1 MNITQDKID
10 NLNTVLTVKIN
21 PDDYTDRVE
30 KAIKAQAKK
39 AKVPGFRA
47 GMVPP
52 SHIKRMYGKEIL
64 VNEINDLLNDTLTKY
79 IAENK
84 LEVLG
89 QPLPKVETDKQF
101 NWDFTDEF
109 EFSYEMGLA
118 PEFTLNFSSSD
129 KLNQYVIKVDDQT
142 LAERINNLRKSYGK
156 MTNPE
161 VSIDGDSLFVTLAQL
176 AADGSVFEGGIT
188 NDASLRI
195 DIIKDA
201 AIKKSLIDLKRDSI
215 ATIDIQKAFDNDAAY
230 IAQLL
235 KISEEDARDLKSNFQ
250 LTVKNINRL
259 EASDLDQAFFDK
271 LFEQGTITT
280 EEAFEAKIKEELES
294 MMMQNAEQKL
304 HADLYQLGL
313 NKFDF
318 NLPDTFLKRWLK
330 ASNDNVVDEELET
343 GYSDFAKRLKW
354 NLAEN
359 KILKEN
365 NIEIKQDDMLAAAK
379 RWVDA
384 QLRMYSPQAI
394 SEQQLEQYALQ
405 FLQKKENAQ
414 RIFDDVKMK
423 LVFDYLKNVVTL
435 TQTEIMYTDFIK
447 LS

>member
-201 AIKKSLIDLKRDSI
+201 AIKK
-215 ATIDIQKAFDNDAAY
+215 
-230 IAQLL
+230 
-235 KISEEDARDLKSNFQ
+235 
-250 LTVKNINRL
+250 
-259 EASDLDQAFFDK
+259 
-271 LFEQGTITT
+271 
-280 EEAFEAKIKEELES
+280 
-294 MMMQNAEQKL
+294 
-304 HADLYQLGL
+304 
-313 NKFDF
+313 
-318 NLPDTFLKRWLK
+318 
-330 ASNDNVVDEELET
+330 
-343 GYSDFAKRLKW
+343 
-354 NLAEN
+354 
-359 KILKEN
+359 
-365 NIEIKQDDMLAAAK
+365 
-379 RWVDA
+379 
-384 QLRMYSPQAI
+384 
-394 SEQQLEQYALQ
+394 
-405 FLQKKENAQ
+405 
-414 RIFDDVKMK
+414 
-423 LVFDYLKNVVTL
+423 
-435 TQTEIMYTDFIK
+435 
-447 LS
+447 

>member
-1 MNITQDKID
+1 
-10 NLNTVLTVKIN
+10 
-21 PDDYTDRVE
+21 
-30 KAIKAQAKK
+30 
-39 AKVPGFRA
+39 
-47 GMVPP
+47 
-52 SHIKRMYGKEIL
+52 
-64 VNEINDLLNDTLTKY
+64 
-79 IAENK
+79 
-84 LEVLG
+84 
-89 QPLPKVETDKQF
+89 
-101 NWDFTDEF
+101 
-109 EFSYEMGLA
+109 
-118 PEFTLNFSSSD
+118 
-129 KLNQYVIKVDDQT
+129 
-142 LAERINNLRKSYGK
+142 
-156 MTNPE
+156 
-161 VSIDGDSLFVTLAQL
+161 
-176 AADGSVFEGGIT
+176 
-188 NDASLRI
+188 
-195 DIIKDA
+195 
-201 AIKKSLIDLKRDSI
+201 
-215 ATIDIQKAFDNDAAY
+215 
-230 IAQLL
+230 
-235 KISEEDARDLKSNFQ
+235 
-250 LTVKNINRL
+250 
-259 EASDLDQAFFDK
+259 
-271 LFEQGTITT
+271 
-280 EEAFEAKIKEELES
+280 